1 MSINHHGFC
10 IIFFASSNQTSEF
23 AHSQREEVQ
32 RKGLGRKSG
41 RKIQNRGFM
50 GLE

>member
-1 MSINHHGFC
+1 MD
-10 IIFFASSNQTSEF
+10 FALYFSLPTTSNQTSEF

-41 RKIQNRGFM
+41 GKIQNRGFM

>member
-1 MSINHHGFC
+1 MD
-10 IIFFASSNQTSEF
+10 FALYFSLPATNQTSEF

-41 RKIQNRGFM
+41 GKIQNRGFM